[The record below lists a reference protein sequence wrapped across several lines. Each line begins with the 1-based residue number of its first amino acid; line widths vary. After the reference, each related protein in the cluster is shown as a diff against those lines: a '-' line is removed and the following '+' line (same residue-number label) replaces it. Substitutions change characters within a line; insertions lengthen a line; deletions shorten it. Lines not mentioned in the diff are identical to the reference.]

1 MKLRYNTKVNVP
13 NLCHI
18 QHKMH
23 NGIYIFDVDEEN
35 IRDKRNNNL
44 LCHCVRFGIVPSL
57 IRETEYLAV
66 LNELCHDA
74 EDGFLFRS

>member
-23 NGIYIFDVDEEN
+23 NGIYIFEVDEEN
-35 IRDKRNNNL
+35 IRDKRKTKNKKGGTIICYVIVCGLEFYL
-44 LCHCVRFGIVPSL
+44 LS
-57 IRETEYLAV
+57 
-66 LNELCHDA
+66 
-74 EDGFLFRS
+74 